1 MLFCTMVY
9 SKNNGNQIYVFIII
23 IKRSIDWIVGPLFPG
38 QKLKDLIAD
47 VYEKAS
53 TRKMWWL
60 VRHSAGMLG
69 LKTEELA
76 KVGHFLTFF
85 S

>member
-1 MLFCTMVY
+1 M
-9 SKNNGNQIYVFIII
+9 
-23 IKRSIDWIVGPLFPG
+23 VGPLFPG
-38 QKLKDLIAD
+38 ERLRDLITH

-53 TRKMWWL
+53 VRKMWWL

-69 LKTEELA
+69 LKLEELA
-76 KVGHFLTFF
+76 KVGSLVSH